1 MNILIVGCGNV
12 GQKIVEKLSHENEH
26 NITVID
32 TRRKKVEAVT
42 GEYDIM
48 GVVGS
53 CSDIDILEEAGIK
66 DADIVIAV
74 TGSDELNLLTC
85 LMAKKTGHCQTIARV
100 RKPEY
105 RKSLPLFKEDLGLAM
120 IINPEQTAALE
131 MARVLRFPSAIHID
145 TFAKGRVE
153 ILKFKIPEGS
163 PLDNLSLINMS
174 QKIDS
179 DILVCG
185 VVRGDEAVIPGG
197 DFVLKSGDVISIVS
211 SAKGSGNFFRKIG
224 VKTNRVKDTIIVG
237 GGETGYYLARLLL
250 NSGIHVKI
258 IERNS
263 KRADELAELLPKA
276 TIINADG
283 TENRILLEEGVEFA
297 ESFVSLTNIDEENIL
312 LSLFA
317 KSKTNGKLI
326 TKINRIAY
334 DEVIS
339 NLDLDTTVY
348 PKNITAEYIVRF
360 VRAKNNASGSNI
372 ETMHSILDG
381 KAEAIEFKI
390 SENSPVAGIPLE
402 KLSLKENILIA
413 CINRGQEVII
423 PRGRDVMNPGDSV
436 IVVTKNAGFDD
447 ITDIL
452 K

>member
-12 GQKIVEKLSHENEH
+12 GQKIVEKLSYENEH
-26 NITVID
+26 NITVVD

-66 DADIVIAV
+66 NADIVIAV

-85 LMAKKTGHCQTIARV
+85 LMAKKAGECQTIARV

-105 RKSLPLFKEDLGLAM
+105 RKSLHLFKEDLGLAM
-120 IINPEQTAALE
+120 IINPEQTAAME
-131 MARVLRFPSAIHID
+131 MARVLRFPSAIQID

-153 ILKFKIPEGS
+153 ILKFKIPEDS

-174 QKIDS
+174 QKVDS
-179 DILVCG
+179 NILVCG
-185 VVRGDEAVIPGG
+185 VVRGDEAIIPGG

-211 SAKGSGNFFRKIG
+211 SAKGSGEFFRKIG

-258 IERNS
+258 IERNP

-283 TENRILLEEGVEFA
+283 TENRVLLEEGIEFA

-317 KSKTNGKLI
+317 KSKMDGKLI

-334 DEVIS
+334 DEVIT
-339 NLDLDTTVY
+339 NLALDTTVY

-372 ETMHSILDG
+372 ETMHSILDD

-390 SENSPVAGIPLE
+390 SKNSPVAGIPLE
-402 KLSLKENILIA
+402 KLQLKDNILIA
-413 CINRGQEVII
+413 CITRGQDVII
-423 PRGRDVMNPGDSV
+423 PRGRDVMNPGDHV
-436 IVVTKNAGFDD
+436 IVVTKNSGFDD

>member
-1 MNILIVGCGNV
+1 
-12 GQKIVEKLSHENEH
+12 
-26 NITVID
+26 
-32 TRRKKVEAVT
+32 
-42 GEYDIM
+42 M

-100 RKPEY
+100 RNPEY

-120 IINPEQTAALE
+120 IINPEQAAATE
-131 MARVLRFPSAIHID
+131 MARVLRFPSAIQID

-153 ILKFKIPEGS
+153 ILKFKIPENS
-163 PLDNLSLINMS
+163 PLNNLSLINMS
-174 QKIDS
+174 LKIDS
-179 DILVCG
+179 NILVCG
-185 VVRGDEAVIPGG
+185 VVRGDEAIIPGG
-197 DFVLKSGDVISIVS
+197 DFILKSGDVISIVS
-211 SAKGSGNFFRKIG
+211 SAKGSGEFFRKIG

-250 NSGIHVKI
+250 NSGIRVKI
-258 IERNS
+258 IEKNTD
-263 KRADELAELLPKA
+263 RAEELAELLPKA

-283 TENRILLEEGVEFA
+283 TENRILLEEGLEFC
-297 ESFVSLTNIDEENIL
+297 ESFVALTNIDEENIL

-317 KSKTNGKLI
+317 KSKTSGKLI

-334 DEVIS
+334 DEVIT
-339 NLDLDTTVY
+339 NLDLDTTIY
-348 PKNITAEYIVRF
+348 PKNITAEYIVEF

-381 KAEAIEFKI
+381 KAEALEFKI
-390 SENSPVAGIPLE
+390 SDNSPVAGIPLE
-402 KLSLKENILIA
+402 KLNLKENILIA
-413 CINRGQEVII
+413 CINRGPDVII
-423 PRGRDVMNPGDSV
+423 PRGRDSMNPGDNV
-436 IVVTKNAGFDD
+436 IVVTKNSGFDD

-452 K
+452 R